1 MSCDEKDVLSL
12 SDEVG
17 ETSDKDMISQFQGE
31 GQLFSNIVGY
41 EDIKKLFY
49 LSLYSKE
56 RPVHILL
63 VGPPASAKTLFM
75 LECMKLERSYFTLG
89 SHSTKSGMI
98 EYLFEKRPRYLI
110 IDEIE
115 HMPLKDQTA
124 LLSLM
129 ETGIIAETKFQKARN
144 TQLKTWVFA
153 TSNATERMLTPLLS
167 RFLVLY
173 FKPYKYGSFKEVTVH
188 LLRHGEGIAEDIAE
202 EVADIV
208 WTKLKSRDIRDCV
221 KIANLAKTKE
231 DVKWVTR
238 ARRVRR
244 ARRRWRGLRGARSP
258 QACNAWSAP
267 LKLRRSRGTS
277 WARLASRSN
286 ARTRL

>member
-1 MSCDEKDVLSL
+1 MHVSDGGVNGRMSSYDKKDVLSL
-12 SDEVG
+12 SNEVG
-17 ETSDKDMISQFQGE
+17 ESSDKDIISQFQGE

-41 EDIKKLFY
+41 EDIKKLFH

-188 LLRHGEGIAEDIAE
+188 LLCHGEGIAEDIAG

-231 DVKWVTR
+231 DVKWVVETMR
-238 ARRVRR
+238 
-244 ARRRWRGLRGARSP
+244 
-258 QACNAWSAP
+258 NY
-267 LKLRRSRGTS
+267 SRKS
-277 WARLASRSN
+277 K
-286 ARTRL
+286 

>member
-1 MSCDEKDVLSL
+1 MRTSGGAVNSRVYSNGEKDLASL
-12 SDEVG
+12 NNEVEESVKG
-17 ETSDKDMISQFQGE
+17 NTMSEIQSGGD
-31 GQLFSNIVGY
+31 LFTNIVGY
-41 EDIKKLFY
+41 EDIKKLFH
-49 LSLYSKE
+49 LSLYSRE

-98 EYLFEKRPRYLI
+98 EYLFEKRPRYLV

-153 TSNATERMLTPLLS
+153 TSNATDRMLTPLLS

-173 FKPYKYGSFKEVTVH
+173 FKPYKYGNFKEVTIH
-188 LLRHGEGIAEDIAE
+188 LLCHGEGVAEEIAR
-202 EVADIV
+202 EVADVV
-208 WTKLKSRDIRDCV
+208 WTKLKSKDIRDCV

-231 DVKWVTR
+231 DVKWVVETMR
-238 ARRVRR
+238 NY
-244 ARRRWRGLRGARSP
+244 SHK
-258 QACNAWSAP
+258 Q
-267 LKLRRSRGTS
+267 KEK
-277 WARLASRSN
+277 
-286 ARTRL
+286 